1 MRIGVLGTGMVGR
14 TIATR
19 LVELGHEVK
28 MGSRSAGNE
37 KAVEWAS
44 GAGEGASEGSFADAT
59 SFGEVVF
66 NCTPGAASVD
76 ALGMAGPENLSG
88 KVLIDVSN
96 PLDFSKGMPPTLSV
110 CNDDSVGEQ
119 IQREFPDARVVK
131 SLNTVNASIRV
142 DPPHGDHVAAQRQAN
157 LLLEGPRGE
166 LAGALLHLRGEED
179 GPRAAPGLAQAAVP
193 SEEPALAVRH
203 EPDRD
208 EHALHAPG
216 RLPGLLAV

>member
-1 MRIGVLGTGMVGR
+1 MRIGVLGTGMVGQ

-44 GAGEGASEGSFADAT
+44 GAGEGASEGSFADAA

-76 ALGMAGPENLSG
+76 ALRMAGPENLSG
-88 KVLIDVSN
+88 KVLVDVSN

-131 SLNTVNASIRV
+131 ALNTVNASIMV
-142 DPPHGDHVAAQRQAN
+142 DPSQVTGSVIFVCGNDDAAKA
-157 LLLEGPRGE
+157 EVGE
-166 LAGALLHLRGEED
+166 LLQSFGWPGDDVLDIGDITGARGTEMYLPLWLRMMGALGT
-179 GPRAAPGLAQAAVP
+179 PGFNIAV
-193 SEEPALAVRH
+193 VR
-203 EPDRD
+203 
-208 EHALHAPG
+208 
-216 RLPGLLAV
+216 

>member
-1 MRIGVLGTGMVGR
+1 MRIGVLGTGTVGT
-14 TIATR
+14 TIATK

-37 KAVEWAS
+37 KGVEWAS

-66 NCTPGAASVD
+66 NCTPGAVSVD
-76 ALGMAGPENLSG
+76 ALRMAGPENLSG

-131 SLNTVNASIRV
+131 SLNTVNASIMV
-142 DPPHGDHVAAQRQAN
+142 DPSQVPGSVIFVCGNDDAAKA
-157 LLLEGPRGE
+157 EVGE
-166 LAGALLHLRGEED
+166 LLQSFGWPGDDVLDIGDIAGARGTEMYLPLWLRMMGAL
-179 GPRAAPGLAQAAVP
+179 GTPSFNIAV
-193 SEEPALAVRH
+193 VR
-203 EPDRD
+203 
-208 EHALHAPG
+208 
-216 RLPGLLAV
+216 